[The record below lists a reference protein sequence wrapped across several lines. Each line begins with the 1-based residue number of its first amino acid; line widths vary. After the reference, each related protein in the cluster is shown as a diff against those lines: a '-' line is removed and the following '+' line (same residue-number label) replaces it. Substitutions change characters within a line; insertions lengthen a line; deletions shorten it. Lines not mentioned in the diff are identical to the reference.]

1 MDPTCMKKGRH
12 WDLFQGFSVPLSD
25 HVTPKDRF
33 TTMHF
38 LASHTPW
45 KMHGNLRLLDAWKI
59 GKRNKCRWFFVVP
72 FFGMAKTCPL
82 DGTLFNGWWIPW
94 FFWSRK
100 KSPTKTHACFLF
112 KKWILSLGTLAWRIC
127 KHIFQLGREPSK
139 KIIIVSWATKKKQPS
154 YCSWNTCW
162 LIGNR
167 DPYNGFLSGTY
178 PQSRWFFPVISCIY
192 IIYPPW
198 N

>member
-82 DGTLFNGWWIPW
+82 DGTLFNGWWIPC

-100 KSPTKTHACFLF
+100 NHQQKHMHVFCSRNEFYLLELWREGFANIFFNWDVSPPRRS
-112 KKWILSLGTLAWRIC
+112 SLLV
-127 KHIFQLGREPSK
+127 EPRRK
-139 KIIIVSWATKKKQPS
+139 NNLHTVHEIRV
-154 YCSWNTCW
+154 
-162 LIGNR
+162 G
-167 DPYNGFLSGTY
+167 
-178 PQSRWFFPVISCIY
+178 
-192 IIYPPW
+192 
-198 N
+198 